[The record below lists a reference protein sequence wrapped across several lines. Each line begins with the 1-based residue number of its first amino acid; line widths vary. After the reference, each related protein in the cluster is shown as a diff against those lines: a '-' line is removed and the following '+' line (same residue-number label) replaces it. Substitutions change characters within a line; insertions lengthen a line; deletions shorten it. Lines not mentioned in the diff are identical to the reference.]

1 MPIATVSVSETPPA
15 ANPTSMDLSN
25 RIATIKQDTVS
36 SSNASPTETIKDFS
50 GKIESLPS
58 KETTLTNTDVLPSDP
73 NNYKQNHTVMANG
86 TTSST
91 HTNNNSTTKS
101 NEQNHFQ
108 DSFANHNKAKATST
122 QTPKVK
128 VNEEQSDSVCPLNG
142 IKETPSRTT
151 ATTST
156 TANNKNDQLI
166 PPPTRQRTSTTTSQ
180 YSSSTPNTP
189 QSHQSKNSAGRLS
202 TVTNTTVAS
211 SGMDRRG
218 YDEAHTITIP
228 NAYRPTVENGG
239 LGITSGSDKYLHGH
253 QAQARHRFTRNGSF
267 DIRNQRRRSKMK
279 ADDRYVI
286 PGQRVVEGHQ
296 NYIMAYN
303 MITGIRV
310 AVSRCS
316 WLPSPVKEEDF
327 SNVTKLIFDM
337 EGNSLTPGTKYEFK
351 FKDYAP
357 EVFRRL
363 RTRFG
368 IDQADYLLSLTEKVS
383 LNELGSPGKSGS
395 FFYYSRDYKFIIKTI
410 HHSEHRQLRKVLKQ
424 YYEYVEKNPNTFIS
438 QFYGLHRLKMY
449 TRKGIIKVHFIVM
462 NNLFPPHRAMNLTY
476 DLKGSTHGR
485 RTDIEKAK
493 AAGKTSIIAKDLNF
507 LELKDKISLGP
518 IKKKPIIEQIAKDV
532 KLLQQ
537 LNIMDYSLLIGV
549 HDLRKSQEEDPDN
562 LMANFDPPPIHPHS
576 HPPLSP
582 PNELETEIPEPTQGE
597 QNQDQDPSSN
607 PPQNTT
613 PTPTSKHPHPHPHAQ
628 HQPKQQVQLQQT
640 QQTTTSTTT
649 TNPCFIEP
657 DGGIRATDANN
668 QDQPLVYY
676 MGIIDSLTNY
686 STFKRCETLL
696 RCLKDKRETIS
707 AIPAYDY
714 GERFYKFMDK
724 IIVSKTQEELNR
736 TKY

>member
-1 MPIATVSVSETPPA
+1 
-15 ANPTSMDLSN
+15 
-25 RIATIKQDTVS
+25 
-36 SSNASPTETIKDFS
+36 
-50 GKIESLPS
+50 
-58 KETTLTNTDVLPSDP
+58 
-73 NNYKQNHTVMANG
+73 
-86 TTSST
+86 
-91 HTNNNSTTKS
+91 
-101 NEQNHFQ
+101 
-108 DSFANHNKAKATST
+108 
-122 QTPKVK
+122 
-128 VNEEQSDSVCPLNG
+128 
-142 IKETPSRTT
+142 
-151 ATTST
+151 
-156 TANNKNDQLI
+156 
-166 PPPTRQRTSTTTSQ
+166 
-180 YSSSTPNTP
+180 
-189 QSHQSKNSAGRLS
+189 
-202 TVTNTTVAS
+202 
-211 SGMDRRG
+211 MDRRG

-228 NAYRPTVENGG
+228 NAYRPTIENSG
-239 LGITSGSDKYLHGH
+239 LGLTSGSEKYSHSH
-253 QAQARHRFTRNGSF
+253 QSQPRHRFTRTGSF
-267 DIRNQRRRSKMK
+267 DIKNKRRRSKMK

-363 RTRFG
+363 RTKFG

-562 LMANFDPPPIHPHS
+562 LMANFDPPPTRP
-576 HPPLSP
+576 PQPLSP
-582 PNELETEIPEPTQGE
+582 PAELETEIPEPAQGN
-597 QNQDQDPSSN
+597 QNPSN
-607 PPQNTT
+607 PTSNPTQNTT
-613 PTPTSKHPHPHPHAQ
+613 PTPTFKQPHP
-628 HQPKQQVQLQQT
+628 QPTQQVQSQPT
-640 QQTTTSTTT
+640 NQTTTS

-668 QDQPLVYY
+668 EDQPLVYY

-707 AIPAYDY
+707 AIPAFDY

-724 IIVSKTQEELNR
+724 IIVSKTKEELDQ